1 VLVPFCR
8 KVPEKLKTKDVS
20 GRRKVIA
27 VIKMWGN
34 NDYESSGGFQSSQSA
49 DTPGGSD
56 KKRAR
61 AQNLVP
67 VHVQE
72 INEAPEEGLVIEGR
86 PVGMVEFIGTVKSVD
101 VQSSK
106 TLYVV
111 EDATGSIQ
119 AIHWTDGEK
128 ASGSDET
135 INEGDEVRVT
145 GVVRSTKGEKH
156 IMVFRVAPIQGGK
169 AEADA
174 HRLEVVYAKIKI
186 RQLVDK
192 ENAAIGGNSNN
203 STGLSNS
210 MVGGFGG
217 STGMNA
223 GGGGGMGGSAGGGGS
238 SFSNSKHET
247 VFKMLQGCNRDE
259 GLHRDEVLQ
268 GLKGRLNKKEVDE
281 ALTYLSDEGHIY
293 ATMDEDHFKTT
304 DD

>member
-1 VLVPFCR
+1 
-8 KVPEKLKTKDVS
+8 
-20 GRRKVIA
+20 
-27 VIKMWGN
+27 MWGN
-34 NDYESSGGFQSSQSA
+34 NDYESSGGFQASQSA
-49 DTPGGSD
+49 DTPGGGE

-67 VHVQE
+67 VHVRE

-86 PVGMVEFIGTVKSVD
+86 PVGMVEFVGTVKSVD
-101 VQSSK
+101 VQASK
-106 TLYVV
+106 TLYTV
-111 EDATGSIQ
+111 EDYTGSIS
-119 AIHWTDGEK
+119 AVHWTDGDK

-135 INEGDEVRVT
+135 INEGDEVRVA

-156 IMVFRVAPIQGGK
+156 IMVFRVAPIQGGQ

-174 HRLEVVYAKIKI
+174 HKLEVVYAKMKI

-192 ENAAIGGNSNN
+192 ENAAIGVNGGGGGS
-203 STGLSNS
+203 SGLSNS

-217 STGMNA
+217 STGMNGA
-223 GGGGGMGGSAGGGGS
+223 GGGGGAGSGAGGS
-238 SFSNSKHET
+238 SFSNNKHEA

-268 GLKGRLNKKEVDE
+268 GLKGRLNKKEVDD